1 MSTATSIAFVKSSL
15 LGDNCDRSFTE
26 KLLETRRNEIKAF
39 SIALRDE
46 GFLNFISTPEGD
58 HSFCEF
64 IELAIR
70 EYGVSQREVA
80 TATNATPSTISRWMS
95 GQSMPPRYARK
106 SIVEAI
112 AMIIDHNLDL

>member
-1 MSTATSIAFVKSSL
+1 MSTLTGSNTALAPTLCVDSDV
-15 LGDNCDRSFTE
+15 SFTE

-46 GFLNFISTPEGD
+46 HFLKFLSSTEGD
-58 HSFCEF
+58 EAFGEVV
-64 IELAIR
+64 ELAVK
-70 EYGVSQREVA
+70 EYGVSQKEIA
-80 TATNATPSTISRWMS
+80 TATNSTPSTVSRWMNKGNS
-95 GQSMPPRYARK
+95 PPRFTRN

>member
-1 MSTATSIAFVKSSL
+1 MSTANGIAVAKSPLSR
-15 LGDNCDRSFTE
+15 DDCDFSFTE
-26 KLLETRRNEIKAF
+26 KLLETRRDEIRAF
-39 SIALRDE
+39 AIALKNE
-46 GFLNFISTPEGD
+46 EFLSFISTPEGD
-58 HSFCEF
+58 ESFGDL

-80 TATNATPSTISRWMS
+80 TATSATPSTVSRWMN
-95 GQSMPPRYARK
+95 GQSLPPRYARK

>member
-1 MSTATSIAFVKSSL
+1 MSTASSMVVVKSPL
-15 LGDNCDRSFTE
+15 AGGTYDVSFTE
-26 KLLETRRNEIKAF
+26 KLLETRRNELKAF

-58 HSFCEF
+58 QSFCEL
-64 IELAIR
+64 IELAVR
-70 EYGVSQREVA
+70 EYGVSQREIA
-80 TATNATPSTISRWMS
+80 TATDATPSTISRWIS
-95 GQSMPPRYARK
+95 GQSAPPRYARK